1 MTALR
6 TEWRAEWMR
15 LPWVGTAQRA
25 DLGAPL
31 GRARLSEPAALWWTD
46 GSESRPCLHS
56 RVPAIGFGCRVQMFG
71 LGKVTGVK

>member
-1 MTALR
+1 MDEAALGRDSTACCPR
-6 TEWRAEWMR
+6 C
-15 LPWVGTAQRA
+15 
-25 DLGAPL
+25 PL

-46 GSESRPCLHS
+46 GSESRPYLHS

>member
-1 MTALR
+1 MDEATLGRDSTACC
-6 TEWRAEWMR
+6 
-15 LPWVGTAQRA
+15 
-25 DLGAPL
+25 PL

-46 GSESRPCLHS
+46 GSESRPYLHS